1 MFWKLFILGFALSFT
16 AGCGAIQTVRDTVSG
31 DRNAKVEDKARETLG
46 LKKTGV
52 AECDEV
58 VEILDRKRKGNAAS
72 EESWQD
78 KAISELVKQ
87 QIYNYI
93 NDGNANKSPKEK
105 EDLANKCKT
114 ALGYLKDDPKTKDEP
129 KVKDEPKK

>member
-1 MFWKLFILGFALSFT
+1 MSKNFSNLFILSFVLFFVF
-16 AGCGAIQTVRDTVSG
+16 GCGWVQTVQDTVQG
-31 DRNAKVEDKARETLG
+31 NQNANVEDKARETLG

-58 VEILDRKRKGNAAS
+58 VEILDRKRRGNS
-72 EESWQD
+72 NTEESWQD

-114 ALGYLKDDPKTKDEP
+114 ALSYLKDEP
-129 KVKDEPKK
+129 KMKDEPKK